1 MEFFPSL
8 RRLRSSSTHLR
19 YSSLYSI
26 AASLILLFNIVE
38 FISFRTDAQHRIQLG
53 VPMKHDVQKLCE
65 AILAFDKLVHAEI
78 LRHENGEECGGEEGK
93 IIDSLIS
100 YLGEDIPLSVEKE
113 DYIFE
118 TYILSADVRRIV
130 ADNDMGMVSLGEL
143 LEIQRH
149 RFLGKKKRSQP

>member
-1 MEFFPSL
+1 
-8 RRLRSSSTHLR
+8 
-19 YSSLYSI
+19 
-26 AASLILLFNIVE
+26 
-38 FISFRTDAQHRIQLG
+38 
-53 VPMKHDVQKLCE
+53 MKHEVQKLCE

-78 LRHENGEECGGEEGK
+78 LRQENGGECGGEESK

-149 RFLGKKKRSQP
+149 RFLGKKKRSHP